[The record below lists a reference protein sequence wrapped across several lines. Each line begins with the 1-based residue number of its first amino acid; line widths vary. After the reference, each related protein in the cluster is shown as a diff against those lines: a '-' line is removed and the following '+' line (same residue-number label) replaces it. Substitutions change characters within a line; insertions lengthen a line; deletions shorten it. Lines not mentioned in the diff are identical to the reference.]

1 MQRSDPIYKPALLLA
16 VLDLLDEGLGTPGF
30 VPLDLALKRFTWV
43 LQAAQIVRGKGLRQG
58 HQPAY
63 HLSTASST
71 RAPFWDLVRG
81 GVVVDAARPPGTDP
95 ALLGLADGIR
105 FHEVFRDDLEPPD
118 GREAVRAEI
127 YRLLEDDARP
137 DCLALVSTHDR
148 DKAVIDAGADEL
160 VEGEAREFHLDDP
173 EARKVRS
180 VREHV
185 IRDRTL
191 RLAVLPAYNY
201 ECLLCTTRIIWN
213 NLSEVEVAHIKPRSL
228 CGADDPRNALSLC
241 QTHHWAFD
249 LGLWTADDDLR
260 VRVGKPDERR
270 GDDIG
275 AIRQFDGR
283 RLLTPSRPTARP
295 HPDALRWH
303 QKYRFDRTG

>member
-16 VLDLLDEGLGTPGF
+16 VLDLIDEGLGSAEY
-30 VPLDLALKRFTWV
+30 VPLELTLKRFTSV
-43 LQAAQIVRGKGLRQG
+43 LQLAQIVRGKGAQG

-71 RAPFWDLVRG
+71 RAPFWDLVRAG
-81 GVVVDAARPPGTDP
+81 AVVPPTKAPGTDH
-95 ALLGLADGIR
+95 ATLGLADGIR
-105 FHEVFRDDLEPPD
+105 FDDVLRDDLASSD

-137 DCLALVSTHDR
+137 DCLALLSTHDR
-148 DKAVIDAGADEL
+148 DKVVIDAGVELL
-160 VEGEAREFHLDDP
+160 VEGEVNEFVLDDP
-173 EARKVRS
+173 SARRVRS

-191 RLAVLPAYNY
+191 RLAVLPVYNF
-201 ECLLCTTRIIWN
+201 ECVLCTTRIIWN

-228 CGADDPRNALSLC
+228 HGADDPRNALSLC

-260 VRVGKPDERR
+260 VHVGKPDERR
-270 GDDIG
+270 GDDLG

-283 RLLTPSRPTARP
+283 HLLAPKRVSAHP
-295 HPDALRWH
+295 HPDALQWH
-303 QKYRFDRTG
+303 RKHRFDRTG

>member
-1 MQRSDPIYKPALLLA
+1 MQRSDPVYKPALLLA
-16 VLDLLDEGLGTPGF
+16 AIDIIDEGLGSAEY
-30 VPLDLALKRFTWV
+30 VPLELALKRFTWV
-43 LQAAQIVRGKGLRQG
+43 LQLAQVARGNGMRQG

-63 HLSTASST
+63 HLSTASTT
-71 RAPFWDLVRG
+71 RAPFWDLIRG
-81 GVVVDAARPPGTDP
+81 GAVVDTMKPPGTDH

-105 FHEVFRDDLEPPD
+105 FDEAFRDDLGSAD

-137 DCLALVSTHDR
+137 DCLALLSAHDR
-148 DKAVIDAGADEL
+148 DKVVIDAGVDLL
-160 VEGEAREFHLDDP
+160 VEGEVNEFVLDDP
-173 EARKVRS
+173 SARKVRS

-191 RLAVLPAYNY
+191 RLAVLPVYNF
-201 ECLLCTTRIIWN
+201 ECVLCTTRIIWN

-249 LGLWTADDDLR
+249 LGLWTADEDLR
-260 VRVGKPDERR
+260 VHVGKPDDRR
-270 GDDIG
+270 GDDLG

-283 RLLTPSRPTARP
+283 RLLAPTRASAHP

-303 QKYRFDRTG
+303 RKYRFDRTG